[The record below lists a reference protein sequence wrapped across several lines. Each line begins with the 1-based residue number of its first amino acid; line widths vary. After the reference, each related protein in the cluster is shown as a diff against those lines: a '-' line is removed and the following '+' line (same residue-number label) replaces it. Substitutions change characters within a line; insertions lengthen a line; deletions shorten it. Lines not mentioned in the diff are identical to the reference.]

1 MVSFIGSGASYFKEP
16 TDICPNLWHVNVY
29 SASQEYHTH
38 THTQEYHK
46 FRAIIL
52 GALSI

>member
-38 THTQEYHK
+38 KKKNITNSEP
-46 FRAIIL
+46 
-52 GALSI
+52 

>member
-29 SASQEYHTH
+29 STS
-38 THTQEYHK
+38 QEYHK